1 MVLRCI
7 DASKA
12 CVNGP
17 QAGAVEV
24 QSCIRHLPLGAFWKV
39 GIISNIKKNDKTCR
53 GVIGAGMRNRAW
65 APHSAML
72 LPRQVFCY
80 LVRSRRQDPGLPHP
94 HRTPH
99 LLSPQDDDV

>member
-1 MVLRCI
+1 
-7 DASKA
+7 
-12 CVNGP
+12 
-17 QAGAVEV
+17 
-24 QSCIRHLPLGAFWKV
+24 
-39 GIISNIKKNDKTCR
+39 
-53 GVIGAGMRNRAW
+53 MRNRAW

-94 HRTPH
+94 LRTPH